1 MFRLRGSAI
10 EAGLLGALMGYGL
23 PIVTLVMFVSAT
35 GVPTG
40 VPVKLIMLFTGAYL
54 VPSWQMLAPV
64 ILVMALAELGGTLV
78 LHGIARTGGVKV
90 LARIANDRQARV
102 QASFEQ
108 WQRRLGGRDV
118 AAIAVLRLIP
128 FVRMGTTVGAGLIG
142 LKLRDFVMGSAIAA
156 LIWAGVP
163 LLLGYIFRANLADIE
178 AAYHTA
184 MGALPM
190 TLGFLGLG
198 ICAFVLFRSPATRI
212 KMRTALRLSQQG

>member
-1 MFRLRGSAI
+1 
-10 EAGLLGALMGYGL
+10 MGYGL
-23 PIVTLVMFVSAT
+23 PIVTLVMFASAT
-35 GVPTG
+35 GIPTG

-54 VPSWQMLAPV
+54 VSSWQMLLPV

-90 LARIANDRQARV
+90 LSRIASDRQARV

-128 FVRMGTTVGAGLIG
+128 FVRMGTTVGAGLVG
-142 LKLRDFVMGSAIAA
+142 LKLRDFILGSAIAA
-156 LIWAGVP
+156 LIWAGIP
-163 LLLGYIFRANLADIE
+163 LMLGYVFRANLADLE
-178 AAYHTA
+178 AAYHAA
-184 MGALPM
+184 MTALPM
-190 TLGFLGLG
+190 TLGFVGLA

-212 KMRTALRLSQQG
+212 KMRTALRIS

>member
-1 MFRLRGSAI
+1 
-10 EAGLLGALMGYGL
+10 MGYGL
-23 PIVTLVMFVSAT
+23 PIVTLVMFASAT
-35 GVPTG
+35 GIPTG

-54 VPSWQMLAPV
+54 VSSWQMLLPV

-90 LARIANDRQARV
+90 LSRIASDRQARV

-128 FVRMGTTVGAGLIG
+128 FVRMGTTVGAGLVG
-142 LKLRDFVMGSAIAA
+142 LKLRDFILGSAIAA
-156 LIWAGVP
+156 LFWAGIP
-163 LLLGYIFRANLADIE
+163 LMLGYVFRANLADLE
-178 AAYHTA
+178 AAYHAA
-184 MGALPM
+184 MTALPM
-190 TLGFLGLG
+190 TLGFVGLA

-212 KMRTALRLSQQG
+212 KMRTALRIS

>member
-1 MFRLRGSAI
+1 
-10 EAGLLGALMGYGL
+10 MGYGL
-23 PIVTLVMFVSAT
+23 PIVTLVMFASAT

-54 VPSWQMLAPV
+54 IGSWQMLVPV

-78 LHGIARTGGVKV
+78 LYTVARTGGVKV
-90 LARIANDRQARV
+90 LARIASDRQARV
-102 QASFEQ
+102 QASFAQ

-128 FVRMGTTVGAGLIG
+128 FVRMGTTVGAGLVG
-142 LKLRDFVMGSAIAA
+142 LKLRDFVVGSAIAA

-163 LLLGYIFRANLADIE
+163 LLLGYMFRANLSDVE
-178 AAYHTA
+178 AAYHAA

-190 TLGFLGLG
+190 TLAFLALAL
-198 ICAFVLFRSPATRI
+198 CAFVLFRSPATRLR
-212 KMRTALRLSQQG
+212 MRAALRIS

>member
-1 MFRLRGSAI
+1 
-10 EAGLLGALMGYGL
+10 MGYGL
-23 PIVTLVMFVSAT
+23 PIVTLVMFASAT

-54 VPSWQMLAPV
+54 VGSWQMLLPV

-78 LHGIARTGGVKV
+78 LHGVARTGGVKV
-90 LARIANDRQARV
+90 LARIASDRQARV

-128 FVRMGTTVGAGLIG
+128 FVRMGTTVGAGLVG
-142 LKLRDFVMGSAIAA
+142 LKLRDFVLGSAIAA

-163 LLLGYIFRANLADIE
+163 LLLGYMFRANLADIE
-178 AAYHTA
+178 AAYHAA
-184 MGALPM
+184 MAALPM
-190 TLGFLGLG
+190 TLGFVALA
-198 ICAFVLFRSPATRI
+198 ICTFVLFRSPATRI
-212 KMRTALRLSQQG
+212 KMRTALRIS